1 MQRSVTGRLGMGA
14 GSRELVTG
22 QGTTQER
29 GLGIRSVGRGRA
41 GPESGE
47 VR

>member
-1 MQRSVTGRLGMGA
+1 MQRSMTGWLGTGA

-22 QGTTQER
+22 WGAMQE
-29 GLGIRSVGRGRA
+29 RGRA
-41 GPESGE
+41 GLESGE

>member
-1 MQRSVTGRLGMGA
+1 MVVTGWLGTGA

-22 QGTTQER
+22 QGAMQGQ
-29 GLGIRSVGRGRA
+29 GLGIRGVGWGQA

-47 VR
+47 VT

>member
-1 MQRSVTGRLGMGA
+1 MQHSVTGWLGTGA

-22 QGTTQER
+22 QGAMQEWGLRIR
-29 GLGIRSVGRGRA
+29 GVGQGRA

>member
-1 MQRSVTGRLGMGA
+1 MLGVTGWLGTGA

-22 QGTTQER
+22 WGTTQQR
-29 GLGIRSVGRGRA
+29 GLGIRSVGQGQA